1 MLAVFMAGKQR
12 AIVATSALGM
22 GVDIP
27 DIRCI
32 VHMDWPRTILD
43 YAQESRRAG
52 RDGLRSEAIII
63 GQEGEE
69 RVSDDKQVE
78 AWPTALV
85 HMHPASGTFS
95 VCLCHVP

>member
-1 MLAVFMAGKQR
+1 LYKGLQFNMAQFCSIVHGLA
-12 AIVATSALGM
+12 T
-22 GVDIP
+22 

-32 VHMDWPRTILD
+32 VHMEWPRTILD
-43 YAQESRRAG
+43 YAQESGRAG